1 LNGSDQTL
9 EVMRAMKLASA
20 LAAAMAPSPA
30 RRAFTSAAE
39 ANARKIAALLG
50 IRYRRLADGEF
61 DHSQPITLLDRQ
73 GRARHDDKVDR
84 RRGVRGP
91 ASKRSCCHRLLH

>member
-1 LNGSDQTL
+1 
-9 EVMRAMKLASA
+9 MKLASA
-20 LAAAMAPSPA
+20 LAAAMATSPA
-30 RRAFTSAAE
+30 RRAFTSAAN

-73 GRARHDDKVDR
+73 GRVLATTTRLIGDEEFEARLRNATAAIDSSTNSGER
-84 RRGVRGP
+84 P
-91 ASKRSCCHRLLH
+91 